1 MEIKMKNTKT
11 KNLYPPERRIDVV
24 LDTDTFNEIDD
35 QFAISYMLALKER
48 INPVATYAAPFYNF
62 RVSSPAEGMN
72 KSFDEIMK
80 LLKLADREDLMPSV
94 FKGSDRYLPDEST
107 AVISPAAKDLAER
120 AMNYSAEN
128 PLYVVAIGAVTNI
141 ASAIILRP
149 EIAEK
154 TVIVWLG
161 GHARHLPDTKEFNMI
176 QDIAASRVVMAS
188 DASFVQLPCNGVVS
202 EFRISGPE
210 LCWLKN
216 SNPLADYLAQN
227 CLDEVARYAESSV
240 WTRVIWDVTAIGWL
254 VNDGERFMKQQ
265 TGETYLPDY
274 NGIYE
279 KNPISKKSA
288 YVYCIERDGLMRDMI
303 RKLIGNDDF

>member
-1 MEIKMKNTKT
+1 MKS

-24 LDTDTFNEIDD
+24 LDTDAFNEIDD

-48 INPVATYAAPFYNF
+48 INPVAIYAAPFYNF
-62 RVSSPAEGMN
+62 RVSSPCEGME
-72 KSFDEIMK
+72 KSFDEIIK
-80 LLKLADREDLMPSV
+80 LLKLAERDDLIPCV
-94 FKGSDRYLPDEST
+94 FKGSDKYLPNENT

-120 AMNYSAEN
+120 AMNYTAEN
-128 PLYVVAIGAVTNI
+128 PLYVVAIGAITNI
-141 ASAIILRP
+141 ASAVILNP

-176 QDIAASRVVMAS
+176 QDIAAARVVMAS

-210 LCWLKN
+210 LRWLKN

-227 CLDEVARYAESSV
+227 CLDEVSRYAESSV

-265 TGETYLPDY
+265 TGRTYLPDF

-279 KNPISKKSA
+279 KNPINKESS
-288 YVYCIERDGLMRDMI
+288 YIYFIERDELMRDMI
-303 RKLIGNDDF
+303 RKLVGDENF